1 MVIIIGA
8 SSFIGVHTVAEF
20 LNEGCEVLVTGR
32 NNKFKEYYDSIGV
45 KYVNLDLS
53 TGEGI
58 ENLPT
63 ENVEGVILV
72 AGLLPANS
80 TADLY
85 KEENAADYFRI
96 NVIGTINL
104 LEYCRKNS
112 IKRIISACSYSDV
125 SKSWT
130 DKYPITEEEPRNFSF
145 KGDHCVYVISKNAA
159 NDILEYYNQQHG
171 MKNASFRFPPVYG
184 AGPHGTLMVNGKL
197 YKSGIQIFIENAT
210 EGKDICVYG
219 DKDVARDVVYVK
231 DVARAFYQ
239 AMFSNNTSGL
249 YNITSGKTT
258 TLDEQAH
265 VIADVF
271 KADDNSLSKVRYKP
285 DVINNNVSYLFSIEK
300 AKNDF
305 GYNPQYADFRTMMSD
320 MKKDMDN
327 NLYRDLFKY

>member
-130 DKYPITEEEPRNFSF
+130 DKYPITMKKQACCYSQQKQCFSF
-145 KGDHCVYVISKNAA
+145 
-159 NDILEYYNQQHG
+159 
-171 MKNASFRFPPVYG
+171 F
-184 AGPHGTLMVNGKL
+184 VNRYPNNFFKL
-197 YKSGIQIFIENAT
+197 S
-210 EGKDICVYG
+210 
-219 DKDVARDVVYVK
+219 
-231 DVARAFYQ
+231 
-239 AMFSNNTSGL
+239 
-249 YNITSGKTT
+249 
-258 TLDEQAH
+258 
-265 VIADVF
+265 
-271 KADDNSLSKVRYKP
+271 
-285 DVINNNVSYLFSIEK
+285 
-300 AKNDF
+300 
-305 GYNPQYADFRTMMSD
+305 
-320 MKKDMDN
+320 
-327 NLYRDLFKY
+327 